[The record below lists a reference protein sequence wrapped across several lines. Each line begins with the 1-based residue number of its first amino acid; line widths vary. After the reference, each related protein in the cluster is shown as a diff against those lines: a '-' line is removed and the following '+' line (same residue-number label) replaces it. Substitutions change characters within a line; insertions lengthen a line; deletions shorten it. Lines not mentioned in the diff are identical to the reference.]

1 MANVFQW
8 ITGIIQNIT
17 KFFEDNPET
26 IFDCG
31 TMIVAAISAVCA
43 FLAFKNQ
50 RERGAKAAAC
60 DLAKYYASNI
70 IERSAFIDDV
80 YSSNGFTEMVKKVFP
95 IGKIKVFTRQEMVDF
110 IKDYEV
116 DIDSFCEKAISIPD
130 ELILKHQLR
139 YAKSAADRVQYVQE
153 YSLQGNI
160 DIDGDD
166 LQKANLLRDDFQVA
180 VGLLLNDLEWFSM
193 QCRYGVADEKLLY
206 QSLHQT
212 FLAEV
217 QLLYFFISFHNENS
231 EDKFYTN
238 VIWLFELWRNRLM
251 KYKKKNQMEKAM
263 ANWQVVKAE
272 AKAKRQIAKA
282 EAKAKRAG
290 QSIHHGKSI

>member
-8 ITGIIQNIT
+8 ITGIISNII

-60 DLAKYYASNI
+60 DLAQYYANNI
-70 IERSAFIDDV
+70 IEKYSFIGDV
-80 YSSNGFTEMVKKVFP
+80 YSSNGFTELVKKVFP
-95 IGKIKVFTRQEMVDF
+95 ISKIKTFTRQEMVEF
-110 IKDYEV
+110 MAISEV
-116 DIDSFCEKAISIPD
+116 DAESFLEKAMSVPD
-130 ELILKHQLR
+130 ESILKHQLR
-139 YAKSAADRVQYVQE
+139 YARSAEVRTQYVQE
-153 YSLQGNI
+153 YSLQKNA
-160 DIDGDD
+160 DGDGNV
-166 LQKANLLRDDFQVA
+166 LNKTNLLQEDFHA
-180 VGLLLNDLEWFSM
+180 AESTLLNDLEWFSM
-193 QCRYGVADEKLLY
+193 QCRYGIADEKLLY

-217 QLLYFFISFHNENS
+217 QLLYIHISFLNENS

-238 VIWLFELWRNRLM
+238 TIWLFELWRNRLM
-251 KYKKKNQMEKAM
+251 KYKIKNQREKAR
-263 ANWQVVKAE
+263 ANRQVEKAA
-272 AKAKRQIAKA
+272 AKAKQ
-282 EAKAKRAG
+282 AG
-290 QSIHHGKSI
+290 QSVHHGKSI